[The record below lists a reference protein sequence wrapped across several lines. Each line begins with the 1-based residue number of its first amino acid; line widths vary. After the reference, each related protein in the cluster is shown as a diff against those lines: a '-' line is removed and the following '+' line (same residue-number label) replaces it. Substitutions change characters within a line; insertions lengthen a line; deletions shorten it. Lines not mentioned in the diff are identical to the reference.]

1 MEYNNLIDLVNDAI
15 KIDLLASKQ
24 NNCENTLENSFVWI
38 NLRGNNVI
46 CKTEVYHSWCKDIAK
61 EVRILNNGYISKD
74 VLPLIY
80 RLIEEIS
87 EEKYCELYGK

>member
-1 MEYNNLIDLVNDAI
+1 MEYTNLIDLVNDAI

>member
-1 MEYNNLIDLVNDAI
+1 MEYTNLIDLVNDAI

-61 EVRILNNGYISKD
+61 EVRILNGGYISKD
-74 VLPLIY
+74 NLPLIY

-87 EEKYCELYGK
+87 ETKFIELYGE